1 MTRRLLAAACA
12 ALLLACAAC
21 RKDPAEDE
29 AAVQQALKEKGTLE
43 VLDEVAAAQYDPPAD
58 GKLTDAQIE
67 MYLAVRQRGKRIREV
82 AGKELEKKSAEAKKE
97 GEEMGLFE
105 AVQAVG
111 DAADIATANLR
122 AAQELKHNPKEYQ
135 WVEERVTDA
144 LLAEMSQR
152 VNAQL
157 AEGRDEYVQFLE
169 AQKQA
174 VTDPAQRAELERRI
188 AEMRGRAETAAE
200 PPGEALR
207 HNVALVAK
215 YRDRIRA
222 VQTPEERFSTGHG
235 EELPGEPPT
244 TAAPREP

>member
-1 MTRRLLAAACA
+1 MPRRRLAAACA
-12 ALLLACAAC
+12 ALLLAAAAC

-43 VLDEVAAAQYDPPAD
+43 VLDEVAAAKYTPPED
-58 GKLTDAQIE
+58 GKLTAQQIE

-135 WVEERVTDA
+135 WVEERVTEA
-144 LLAEMSQR
+144 LLAELSQR
-152 VNAQL
+152 LNAQL
-157 AEGRDEYVQFLE
+157 AEGRDEYVQLLE

-174 VTDPAQRAELERRI
+174 VADPARRAELERKI
-188 AEMRGRAETAAE
+188 EEMRGRAEQPAE

-207 HNVALVAK
+207 HNVALVAR

-222 VQTPEERFSTGHG
+222 VQTPEERFATGHG

-244 TAAPREP
+244 SAAPREP